1 MFDGLKSAVSNLL
14 SEVSQK
20 TLNDSDVDDILWKF
34 EISLLEN
41 DVAQDVAQRL
51 VSNVRES
58 IIDTKINRSEDTNQ
72 LIYDKL
78 MDLIIKIFSSSSKID
93 IIKSITDAKST
104 GEPYLILFIGVN
116 GSGKTTS
123 IAKLTKIIKDNGLSV
138 VLASADTHRPGAIEQ
153 LTEHAN
159 RLSVKIVTQRY
170 GADPAAVARDGVL
183 YAKNHKVDV
192 VLIDTAGRMQINKN
206 LMEEMAKIIRVIKPN
221 LKILVCDSLAGN
233 DALSQA
239 KEFMSYTDFNGAILT
254 KADADA
260 KGGAALSISYITGK
274 PILFLGTG
282 QDYNDLDLFDEKVFA
297 STLFQ

>member
-20 TLNDSDVDDILWKF
+20 TLNDSDVNDILWKF

-78 MDLIIKIFSSSSKID
+78 MDLIIKTLSSSPKID

-123 IAKLTKIIKDNGLSV
+123 IAKLTKIIKDNG
-138 VLASADTHRPGAIEQ
+138 
-153 LTEHAN
+153 
-159 RLSVKIVTQRY
+159 
-170 GADPAAVARDGVL
+170 
-183 YAKNHKVDV
+183 
-192 VLIDTAGRMQINKN
+192 
-206 LMEEMAKIIRVIKPN
+206 
-221 LKILVCDSLAGN
+221 
-233 DALSQA
+233 
-239 KEFMSYTDFNGAILT
+239 
-254 KADADA
+254 
-260 KGGAALSISYITGK
+260 
-274 PILFLGTG
+274 
-282 QDYNDLDLFDEKVFA
+282 
-297 STLFQ
+297 